1 MRTPSLDEEA
11 MLPDTV
17 FRFDAPGQILYGR
30 GAAARF
36 PELFVRL
43 LSDLGGRP
51 VLVVTDEV
59 LARVGVAG
67 SVVESLERIGLMV
80 EVYARPPEEP
90 TASAVNALGE
100 HIADLDPAGIVAVGG
115 GATIDSAKSARVL
128 SRFGGRIE
136 DYEGIGAVPGPSDAP
151 LAAVATTAGTGS
163 ETGYAAIFTHEETS
177 TKRFVGSPYMVPNMA
192 VVDPDLTASVPPATT
207 AHTGIDALA
216 QAIGPYLSPLR
227 HPVTDVLAREAV
239 RLLGRN
245 LLAAYRDG
253 GDMAARSAMAYGS
266 LMMGMAM
273 NNAECIGEHFFA
285 EIVGP
290 RYAIPHGVSVGMF
303 LPYILQFNR
312 EVSAVRLAG
321 LAEAVMD
328 DPAEDEQEAIDRL
341 VGFVTSLLG
350 ELDMPTL
357 RDIGVR
363 AGHLDELTDHIYG
376 HIGIELDLNPR
387 PMDRDDCARILRAA
401 YDEVPALEMAVRH
414 RS

>member
-1 MRTPSLDEEA
+1 
-11 MLPDTV
+11 
-17 FRFDAPGQILYGR
+17 
-30 GAAARF
+30 
-36 PELFVRL
+36 
-43 LSDLGGRP
+43 
-51 VLVVTDEV
+51 
-59 LARVGVAG
+59 
-67 SVVESLERIGLMV
+67 
-80 EVYARPPEEP
+80 
-90 TASAVNALGE
+90 
-100 HIADLDPAGIVAVGG
+100 
-115 GATIDSAKSARVL
+115 
-128 SRFGGRIE
+128 
-136 DYEGIGAVPGPSDAP
+136 
-151 LAAVATTAGTGS
+151 
-163 ETGYAAIFTHEETS
+163 
-177 TKRFVGSPYMVPNMA
+177 
-192 VVDPDLTASVPPATT
+192 
-207 AHTGIDALA
+207 
-216 QAIGPYLSPLR
+216 
-227 HPVTDVLAREAV
+227 
-239 RLLGRN
+239 
-245 LLAAYRDG
+245 
-253 GDMAARSAMAYGS
+253 MAARSAMAYGS

-363 AGHLDELTDHIYG
+363 AGHLDDLTDHIYG

-401 YDEVPALEMAVRH
+401 YDEVPPLEMAVRH